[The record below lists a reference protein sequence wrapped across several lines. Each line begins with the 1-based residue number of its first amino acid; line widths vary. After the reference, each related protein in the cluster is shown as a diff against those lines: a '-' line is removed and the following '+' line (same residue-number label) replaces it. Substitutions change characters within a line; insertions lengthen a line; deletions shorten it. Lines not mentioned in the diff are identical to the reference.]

1 MLNIRCKAL
10 KHDDYVGKYISIKGW
25 IHRIRKQKENTF
37 LLIRDDRGDIL
48 QCIIDSSKTNNL
60 SIESSIEIFG
70 IVQKDPRAPEGG
82 YELKADKIHIVSISQ
97 NDYPIGEYQS
107 LDLLLDKRHLALR
120 TRRMTMVSK
129 IRSSVLYFSRKWFTD
144 NDWIEVTPPV
154 IVKGAVEGGSTLFS
168 LKYFD
173 ENAYL
178 SQSAQLYLEAMIF
191 SLGPVWSITSS
202 FRAEKSRTVRHLT
215 EFLHLEAEAPWIS
228 LEDLIQFQ
236 EDLVSYIIQNILRK
250 NKNEFEF
257 LKRNISEL
265 EKISPPFDRITYEKA
280 IDILRKEGLRI
291 VDKESSSR
299 LIEYGDDLNIESER
313 LLTLNSSKPLFVIG
327 YPLNI
332 KPFYVKEEIAK
343 EGIGIAADL
352 LAPNGFGE
360 ITSGGIREDDL
371 LKLENRMVSEG
382 LEKSNYEWYLDLRR
396 YGSVPHGGFGL
407 GIERLMRWILNIIDI
422 KDTLPFPRTLSRIYP

>member
-1 MLNIRCKAL
+1 MLKIRSAEL
-10 KHDDYVGKYISIKGW
+10 KHDDYIGKYVSIKGW

-37 LLIRDDRGDIL
+37 LLIRDDRGDII

-60 SIESSIEIFG
+60 TIESSIEIFG

-82 YELKADKIHIVSISQ
+82 YELKANEINIFSISK

-107 LDLLLDKRHLALR
+107 LDLLLDKRHLAIR

-129 IRSSVLYFSRKWFTD
+129 IRSSVLHFSRKWFTD
-144 NDWIEVTPPV
+144 NDWIEVTAPI
-154 IVKGAVEGGSTLFS
+154 IVKGSVEGGSTLFPI
-168 LKYFD
+168 KYFD

-191 SLGPVWSITSS
+191 SLGPVWSITPS

-215 EFLHLEAEAPWIS
+215 EFLHLEAEAPWVS
-228 LEDLIQFQ
+228 LDDLITIQ
-236 EDLVSYIIQNILRK
+236 EELVSYLIQNILKK
-250 NKNEFEF
+250 NKKEFDF
-257 LKRNISEL
+257 LKRKVTEL
-265 EKISPPFDRITYEKA
+265 EKISPPFDKITYEKA
-280 IDILRKEGLRI
+280 IDKLRNEGLTI
-291 VDKESSSR
+291 VDRESSR
-299 LIEYGDDLNIESER
+299 LIEYGDDLSIESER

-327 YPLNI
+327 YPLKI
-332 KPFYVKEEIAK
+332 KPFYVKEEPSK
-343 EGIGIAADL
+343 EGVGLAADL

-371 LKLENRMVSEG
+371 QKLEKRMVLEG
-382 LEKSNYEWYLDLRR
+382 LQKSNYEWYLDLRR

-407 GIERLMRWILNIIDI
+407 GIERLMRWILNLIDI
-422 KDTLPFPRTLSRIYP
+422 KDTLPFPRTLRRIYP

>member
-1 MLNIRCKAL
+1 MLKIRSAEL
-10 KHDDYVGKYISIKGW
+10 KHDDYIGKYVSIKGW

-37 LLIRDDRGDIL
+37 LLIRDDRGDII

-60 SIESSIEIFG
+60 TIESSIEIFG

-82 YELKADKIHIVSISQ
+82 YELKANEINIFNISK

-107 LDLLLDKRHLALR
+107 LDLLLDKRHLAIR

-129 IRSSVLYFSRKWFTD
+129 IRSSVLHFSRKWFTD
-144 NDWIEVTPPV
+144 NDWIEVTAPI
-154 IVKGAVEGGSTLFS
+154 IVKGSVEGGATLFPI
-168 LKYFD
+168 KYFD

-191 SLGPVWSITSS
+191 SLGPVWSTTPS

-215 EFLHLEAEAPWIS
+215 EFLHLEAEAPWVS
-228 LEDLIQFQ
+228 LDDLITFQ
-236 EDLVSYIIQNILRK
+236 EELVSYLIQNILKK
-250 NKNEFEF
+250 NKKEFDF
-257 LKRNISEL
+257 LKRNVAEL
-265 EKISPPFDRITYEKA
+265 EKISPPFDKITYEKA
-280 IDILRKEGLRI
+280 IDKLRNKGLTI
-291 VDKESSSR
+291 VDRESSR
-299 LIEYGDDLNIESER
+299 LIEYGDDLSIESER

-327 YPLNI
+327 YPLKI
-332 KPFYVKEEIAK
+332 KPFYVKEEPLK
-343 EGIGIAADL
+343 EGVGLAADL

-371 LKLENRMVSEG
+371 QKLEKRMVLEG
-382 LEKSNYEWYLDLRR
+382 LQKSNYEWYLDLRR

-407 GIERLMRWILNIIDI
+407 GIERLMRWILNLIDI
-422 KDTLPFPRTLSRIYP
+422 KDTLPFPRTLRRIYP

>member
-1 MLNIRCKAL
+1 MLKVRSAEL
-10 KHDDYVGKYISIKGW
+10 KHDDYIGKYVSIKGW

-37 LLIRDDRGDIL
+37 LLIRDDRGDII

-60 SIESSIEIFG
+60 TIESSIEIFG

-82 YELKADKIHIVSISQ
+82 YELKANEINIFSISK

-107 LDLLLDKRHLALR
+107 LDLLLDKRHLAIR

-129 IRSSVLYFSRKWFTD
+129 IRSSVLHFSRKWFTA
-144 NDWIEVTPPV
+144 NDWIEVTAPI
-154 IVKGAVEGGSTLFS
+154 IVKGSVEGGSTLFPI
-168 LKYFD
+168 KYFD

-191 SLGPVWSITSS
+191 SLGPVWSITPS

-215 EFLHLEAEAPWIS
+215 EFLHLEAEAPWVS
-228 LEDLIQFQ
+228 LDDLITFQ
-236 EDLVSYIIQNILRK
+236 EELVSYVIQNILKK
-250 NKNEFEF
+250 NKKEFDF
-257 LKRNISEL
+257 LQRNVSEL
-265 EKISPPFDRITYEKA
+265 EKISPPFDKITYEKA
-280 IDILRKEGLRI
+280 IDKLRNEGLTI
-291 VDKESSSR
+291 VDRESSR
-299 LIEYGDDLNIESER
+299 LIEYGDDLSIESER

-327 YPLNI
+327 YPLKI
-332 KPFYVKEEIAK
+332 KPFYVKEEPSK
-343 EGIGIAADL
+343 EGVGLAADL

-371 LKLENRMVSEG
+371 QKLEKRMVLEG
-382 LEKSNYEWYLDLRR
+382 LQKSNYEWYLDLRR

-407 GIERLMRWILNIIDI
+407 GIERLMRWILNLIDI
-422 KDTLPFPRTLSRIYP
+422 KDTLPFPRTLRRIYP

>member
-1 MLNIRCKAL
+1 MLKIRSAEL
-10 KHDDYVGKYISIKGW
+10 KHDDYIGKYVSIKGW

-37 LLIRDDRGDIL
+37 LLIRDDRGDII

-60 SIESSIEIFG
+60 TIESSIEIFG

-82 YELKADKIHIVSISQ
+82 YELKANEINIFSISK

-107 LDLLLDKRHLALR
+107 LDLLLDKRHLAIR

-129 IRSSVLYFSRKWFTD
+129 IRSSVLHFSRKWFTD
-144 NDWIEVTPPV
+144 NDWIEVTAPI
-154 IVKGAVEGGSTLFS
+154 IVKGSVEGGSTLFPI
-168 LKYFD
+168 KYFD

-191 SLGPVWSITSS
+191 SLGPVWSITPS

-215 EFLHLEAEAPWIS
+215 EFLHLEAEAPWVS
-228 LEDLIQFQ
+228 LDDLITFQ
-236 EDLVSYIIQNILRK
+236 EELVSYLIQNILKK
-250 NKNEFEF
+250 NKKEFDF
-257 LKRNISEL
+257 LKRNVSEL
-265 EKISPPFDRITYEKA
+265 EEISPPFDKITYEKA
-280 IDILRKEGLRI
+280 IDKLRNEGLTI
-291 VDKESSSR
+291 IDKESSR
-299 LIEYGDDLNIESER
+299 LIEYGDDLSIESER

-327 YPLNI
+327 YPLKI
-332 KPFYVKEEIAK
+332 KPFYVKEEPLK
-343 EGIGIAADL
+343 EGVGLAADL

-371 LKLENRMVSEG
+371 QKLEKRMVLEG
-382 LEKSNYEWYLDLRR
+382 LQKSNYEWYLDLRR

-407 GIERLMRWILNIIDI
+407 GIERLMRWILNLIDI
-422 KDTLPFPRTLSRIYP
+422 KDTLPFPRTLRRIYP

>member
-1 MLNIRCKAL
+1 MLKIRSAEL
-10 KHDDYVGKYISIKGW
+10 KHDDYIGKYVSIKGW

-37 LLIRDDRGDIL
+37 LLIRDDRGDII

-60 SIESSIEIFG
+60 TIESSIEIFG

-82 YELKADKIHIVSISQ
+82 YELKANEINIFSISK

-107 LDLLLDKRHLALR
+107 LDLLLDKRHLAIR

-129 IRSSVLYFSRKWFTD
+129 IRSSVLHFSRKWFTD
-144 NDWIEVTPPV
+144 NDWIEVTAPI
-154 IVKGAVEGGSTLFS
+154 IVKGSVEGGSTLFPI
-168 LKYFD
+168 KYFD

-191 SLGPVWSITSS
+191 SLGPVWSITPS

-215 EFLHLEAEAPWIS
+215 EFLHLEAEAPWVS
-228 LEDLIQFQ
+228 LDDLITFQ
-236 EDLVSYIIQNILRK
+236 EELVAYLIQNILKK
-250 NKNEFEF
+250 NKKEFDF
-257 LKRNISEL
+257 LKRNVSEL
-265 EKISPPFDRITYEKA
+265 EKISPPFDKITYEKA
-280 IDILRKEGLRI
+280 IDKLRNEGLTIIDR
-291 VDKESSSR
+291 ESSR
-299 LIEYGDDLNIESER
+299 LIEYGDDLSIESER

-327 YPLNI
+327 YPLKI
-332 KPFYVKEEIAK
+332 KPFYVKEEPSK
-343 EGIGIAADL
+343 EGVGLAADL

-371 LKLENRMVSEG
+371 QKLEKRMVLEG
-382 LEKSNYEWYLDLRR
+382 LQKSNYEWYLDLRR

-407 GIERLMRWILNIIDI
+407 GIERLMRWILNLIDI
-422 KDTLPFPRTLSRIYP
+422 KDTLPFPRTLRRIYP

>member
-1 MLNIRCKAL
+1 MLKIRSAEL
-10 KHDDYVGKYISIKGW
+10 KHDDYIGKYVSIKGW

-37 LLIRDDRGDIL
+37 LLIRDDRGDII

-60 SIESSIEIFG
+60 TIESSIEIFG

-82 YELKADKIHIVSISQ
+82 YELKANEINIFSISK

-107 LDLLLDKRHLALR
+107 LDLLLDKRHLAIR

-129 IRSSVLYFSRKWFTD
+129 IRSSVLHFSRKWFTT
-144 NDWIEVTPPV
+144 NDWIEVTAPI
-154 IVKGAVEGGSTLFS
+154 IVKGSVEGGSTLFPI
-168 LKYFD
+168 KYFD

-191 SLGPVWSITSS
+191 SLGPVWSITPS

-215 EFLHLEAEAPWIS
+215 EFLHLEAEAPWVS
-228 LEDLIQFQ
+228 LDDLITFQ
-236 EDLVSYIIQNILRK
+236 EELVSYLIQNILKK
-250 NKNEFEF
+250 NKKEFDF
-257 LKRNISEL
+257 LQRNVSEL
-265 EKISPPFDRITYEKA
+265 EKISPPFDKITYEKA
-280 IDILRKEGLRI
+280 IDKLRNEGLTI
-291 VDKESSSR
+291 VDRESSR
-299 LIEYGDDLNIESER
+299 LIEYGDDLSIESER

-327 YPLNI
+327 YPLKI
-332 KPFYVKEEIAK
+332 KPFYVKEEPSK
-343 EGIGIAADL
+343 EGVGLAADL

-371 LKLENRMVSEG
+371 QKLEKRMVLEG
-382 LEKSNYEWYLDLRR
+382 LQKSNYEWYLDLRR

-407 GIERLMRWILNIIDI
+407 GIERLMRWILNLIDI
-422 KDTLPFPRTLSRIYP
+422 KDTLPFPRTLRRIYP

>member
-1 MLNIRCKAL
+1 MLKIRSAEL
-10 KHDDYVGKYISIKGW
+10 KHDDYIGKYVSIKGW

-37 LLIRDDRGDIL
+37 LLIRDDRGDII
-48 QCIIDSSKTNNL
+48 QCIIDSSKTLNL
-60 SIESSIEIFG
+60 TIESSIEIFG

-82 YELKADKIHIVSISQ
+82 YELKANEINIFSISK

-107 LDLLLDKRHLALR
+107 LDLLLDKRHLAIR

-144 NDWIEVTPPV
+144 NDWIEVTPPI
-154 IVKGAVEGGSTLFS
+154 IVKGSVEGGSTLFPI
-168 LKYFD
+168 KYFD

-191 SLGPVWSITSS
+191 SLGPVWSITPS

-215 EFLHLEAEAPWIS
+215 EFLHLEAEAPWVS
-228 LEDLIQFQ
+228 LDDLITFQ
-236 EDLVSYIIQNILRK
+236 EELVSYLIQNILKK
-250 NKNEFEF
+250 NKKEFDF
-257 LKRNISEL
+257 LKRNVSEL
-265 EKISPPFDRITYEKA
+265 EKISPPFDKITYEKA
-280 IDILRKEGLRI
+280 IDKLRNEGLTI
-291 VDKESSSR
+291 VDRESSR
-299 LIEYGDDLNIESER
+299 LIEYGDDLSIESER

-327 YPLNI
+327 YPLKI
-332 KPFYVKEEIAK
+332 KPFYVKEEPSK
-343 EGIGIAADL
+343 EGVGLAADL

-371 LKLENRMVSEG
+371 QKLEKRMVLEG
-382 LEKSNYEWYLDLRR
+382 LQKSNYEWYLDLRR

-407 GIERLMRWILNIIDI
+407 GIERLMRWILNLIDI
-422 KDTLPFPRTLSRIYP
+422 KDTLPFPRTLRRIYP